1 MRHILRSSNE
11 AQLEW
16 IIVVQL
22 LLKYRDYAQNPSISV
37 IPIAPMLYDPDTP
50 IEDFPQKEGHDLGH
64 SFSLEVC
71 NVLKAQLT

>member
-37 IPIAPMLYDPDTP
+37 IPDCPDA
-50 IEDFPQKEGHDLGH
+50 L
-64 SFSLEVC
+64 
-71 NVLKAQLT
+71 